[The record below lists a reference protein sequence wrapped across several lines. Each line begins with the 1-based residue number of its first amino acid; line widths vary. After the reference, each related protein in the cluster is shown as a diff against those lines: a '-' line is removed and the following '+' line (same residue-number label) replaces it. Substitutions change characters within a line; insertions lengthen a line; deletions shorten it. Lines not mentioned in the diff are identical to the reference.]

1 MRPLNILRATSII
14 LGVIGF
20 AQVGFAQTIV
30 GSAHDLRAVG
40 GSLPAAGGEICVVC
54 HAPHNN
60 QNAAT
65 ELLWNRASTG
75 AVFTTYS
82 SDTFDG
88 GAGGRGTAAPQPSG
102 TSLQC
107 LSCHDGTLA
116 VDAYGSVPGT
126 GLLMGAIG
134 SGSGDFGTDLSNEH
148 PISVPIAGDTDGN
161 INVNPVGPGG
171 PLPLF
176 GGNIECGTCHD
187 VHNENTAGA
196 FLLYIDNSADSAL
209 CQECHQ
215 K

>member
-1 MRPLNILRATSII
+1 MKILKLLRATSIV

-20 AQVGFAQTIV
+20 APIVSAQTIV
-30 GSAHDLRAVG
+30 GSAHDLRGLG
-40 GSLPAAGGEICVVC
+40 GSLPAVGGEICVVC

-65 ELLWNRASTG
+65 ELLWNRATT
-75 AVFTTYS
+75 AEVFVTYS

-88 GAGGRGTAAPQPSG
+88 GTGGRGTPAPQPSG

-116 VDAYGSVPGT
+116 VDAYGQVAGAPT
-126 GLLMGAIG
+126 LMGGINPNA
-134 SGSGDFGTDLSNEH
+134 DFGTDLSNDH
-148 PISVPIAGDTDGN
+148 PISIPIAGDTDGN
-161 INVNPVGPGG
+161 INTTPAG
-171 PLPLF
+171 LPLF
-176 GGNIECGTCHD
+176 SGNIECGTCHD
-187 VHNENTAGA
+187 VHNEDAVGA
-196 FLLYIDNSADSAL
+196 NLLYIDNAADSAL

>member
-1 MRPLNILRATSII
+1 MKIRKLLQATLIV

-20 AQVGFAQTIV
+20 APIVSAQTIV
-30 GSAHDLRAVG
+30 GSAHDMRGLG
-40 GSLPAAGGEICVVC
+40 PDFPAGGGEICVVC

-65 ELLWNRASTG
+65 ELLWNRAST
-75 AVFTTYS
+75 AEVFITYS

-88 GAGGRGTAAPQPSG
+88 GAGGRGTPAPQPSG

-116 VDAYGSVPGT
+116 VDAYGQVAGT
-126 GLLMGAIG
+126 TLMDTINSNA
-134 SGSGDFGTDLSNEH
+134 DFGTDLSNDH
-148 PISVPIAGDTDGN
+148 PISIPIAGDTDGN
-161 INVNPVGPGG
+161 INTSPTG
-171 PLPLF
+171 LPLF
-176 GGNIECGTCHD
+176 SGDIECGTCHD
-187 VHNENTAGA
+187 VHNEDAVAGTP
-196 FLLYIDNSADSAL
+196 LLYIDNSANSAL